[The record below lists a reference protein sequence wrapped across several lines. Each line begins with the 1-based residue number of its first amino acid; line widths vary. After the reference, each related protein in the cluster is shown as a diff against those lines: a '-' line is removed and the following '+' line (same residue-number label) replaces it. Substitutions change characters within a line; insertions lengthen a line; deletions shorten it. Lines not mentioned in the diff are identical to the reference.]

1 MFMRYISHEIRTPL
15 NIVFLGLKS
24 LEDDIKAC
32 DTANCISTLH
42 DIKGSCQI
50 ALQVLNDMLMY
61 DKIQSGLLV
70 LELENLN
77 PWEFLQN
84 TYSPFLLQVSI
95 ISLSYYFPI
104 IS

>member
-24 LEDDIKAC
+24 LEDDIKTC
-32 DTANCISTLH
+32 DTASCISTLH

-70 LELENLN
+70 LEMENLN

-84 TYSPFLLQVSI
+84 SYSPFLLQVS
-95 ISLSYYFPI
+95 
-104 IS
+104 